1 MRVQRQRVGT
11 VEVIAPSA
19 ALADEDVEQ
28 FSKVI
33 KELLTAPNP
42 RLVFD
47 MAEVAYMDS
56 AALESFLEFSDELA
70 NRAARL
76 KLARVTSTCR
86 EIFDLVG
93 ITDRFVFFEDVH
105 HAVRSFL

>member
-1 MRVQRQRVGT
+1 M
-11 VEVIAPSA
+11 ELIPAPAFDHRREGAGGSQPA
-19 ALADEDVEQ
+19 AD
-28 FSKVI
+28 
-33 KELLTAPNP
+33 TAP
-42 RLVFD
+42 R
-47 MAEVAYMDS
+47 
-56 AALESFLEFSDELA
+56 FLEFSDELA

-93 ITDRFVFFEDVH
+93 ITDRFVFFEDVP